1 MDEGRFG
8 HGESRITPAR
18 DDAPSRQERT
28 FLYRREAFVRLGAS
42 VGSDISRLTDI
53 VQLTLLGD
61 AWENAEVGA
70 VVFDTERRYLAANPA
85 YCALTGYSRE
95 EITELQAGHNLH
107 LDTMSQAE
115 FIDRITHLD
124 HVGQIEI
131 IRKDGTPLPVSYLV
145 VPTEVSELP
154 YYIGLVWPQESS
166 E

>member
-1 MDEGRFG
+1 
-8 HGESRITPAR
+8 
-18 DDAPSRQERT
+18 
-28 FLYRREAFVRLGAS
+28 LYRREAFVRLGAS

-61 AWENAEVGA
+61 AWENADVGA

-107 LDTMSQAE
+107 LDAMSQAE

-154 YYIGLVWPQESS
+154 YYIGLVWQKESS